1 MLEKT
6 IERSPAGVALDTTGP
21 PPAGLAIR
29 ELDGWYDDSHVLHA
43 VSLTV
48 LPGEVVTLV
57 GRNGAGKT
65 TTLRAIIGL
74 LRKKHG
80 SIRFGHADIG
90 GLGPRDI
97 ARLGIAY
104 VPEERGIYARLNVLE
119 NLRLPPVLR
128 QGGMTE
134 AQIFALFPN
143 LQERLSSMGTQL
155 SGGEQQMLAIARV
168 LRTGSRFI
176 LLDEPTEGLAPVIVQ
191 KIRDTLMHLRSLG
204 YTLLLVEQNLQFAAS
219 VTDRYCVLE
228 TGRVVDT
235 FDNLHSV
242 DTQTQLRRYLSV

>member
-6 IERSPAGVALDTTGP
+6 IRRSPAGVTLDTTGAN
-21 PPAGLAIR
+21 PAGLAIR
-29 ELDGWYDDSHVLHA
+29 GLDGWYGDSHVLHA

-74 LRKKHG
+74 LRKKRG
-80 SIRFGHADIG
+80 SIRFDHVDIG

-128 QGGMTE
+128 PGGMTE

-143 LQERLSSMGTQL
+143 LQERLLSMGTQL

-191 KIRDTLMHLRSLG
+191 KIRDTLMQLRSLG

-235 FDNLHSV
+235 FDNLDAHYA
-242 DTQTQLRRYLSV
+242 QTQLRRYLSV

>member
-1 MLEKT
+1 MFEGRIEYSETVHNSSLEKDHT
-6 IERSPAGVALDTTGP
+6 NLVIENLH
-21 PPAGLAIR
+21 
-29 ELDGWYDDSHVLHA
+29 GWYEDSHVLHG

-48 LPGEVVTLV
+48 NSGEVITLV

-74 LRKKHG
+74 LRKKRG
-80 SIRFGHADIG
+80 SIWFANQPLEN
-90 GLGPRDI
+90 LGPRDI
-97 ARLGIAY
+97 ARMGIAY

-128 QGGMTE
+128 PGGLTE
-134 AQIFALFPN
+134 DAIVALFPS
-143 LQERLSSMGTQL
+143 LKERLYSMGTQL

-168 LRTGSRFI
+168 LRTGCRFI

-191 KIRDTLMHLRSLG
+191 KIRDTLMHLKSLG

-219 VTDRYCVLE
+219 VTDRYYVLE
-228 TGRVVDT
+228 TGRTVDT
-235 FDNLHSV
+235 FENTNSTESQH
-242 DTQTQLRRYLSV
+242 QLRRYLSV